1 MKIINSLP
9 ISSFGGINFVFE
21 ELDNLKI
28 DNILNHLLP
37 DLPSQC
43 KYSWKDII
51 YSYWSILLC
60 GGDCAEDISIN
71 LKLGLVNNPYIKLP
85 SPDRLLDRLKDL
97 SVPSVHYKKY
107 RAKVF
112 NEFSTNQKLNILN
125 LKILKRLSALKFKEA
140 VLDYDNTYLFT
151 DKADAQNTYLKAYG
165 YCPGV
170 GIIGNSVVYVE
181 NRNGNCAPHTLQEET
196 IERMFD
202 VLDSQGIEVDV
213 FRADSASFQFN
224 VITTVN
230 KYVKKFYIKARIN
243 EVVADAIN
251 NISQWDEVCVGE
263 KVMYRGSINFTPFKS
278 AAEKNKQEE
287 LLKEYRLVVTKEAK
301 KDGQMDLFTR
311 EACIYSAILTNEFDK
326 SDDEVVLFYNQRGKQ
341 EREFDILKNDF
352 AWNRMPFSKLE
363 YNTVYLIITAIC
375 RNIYNYI
382 ISKFSKTFKNL
393 APYFRLKKF
402 IFRFICIPA
411 KWIRS
416 GRVNKLII
424 YRNIA
429 FKT

>member
-9 ISSFGGINFVFE
+9 ISSFGGLNFVFE
-21 ELDNLKI
+21 ELENLKI
-28 DNILNHLLP
+28 DRVLNQLLP
-37 DLPSQC
+37 ELPLQC

-71 LKLGLVNNPYIKLP
+71 IKPALIKNPYIKPP
-85 SPDRLLDRLKDL
+85 SPDRLLDRLKEL
-97 SVPSVHYKKY
+97 SITSEHHKKN

-125 LKILKRLSALKFKEA
+125 LKILKRISTLRYKER

-151 DKADAQNTYLKAYG
+151 EKADAQNTYLKAYG

-170 GIIGNSVVYVE
+170 GMIGNNVVYIE

-196 IERMFD
+196 IERMFN
-202 VLDSQGIEVDV
+202 VLSSQGIEIDV
-213 FRADSASFQFN
+213 FRADSASFQFP

-251 NISQWDEVCVGE
+251 NISQWNKICVGD
-263 KVMYRGSINFTPFKS
+263 KVIYRGSANFTPFKS

-287 LLKEYRLVVTKEAK
+287 LLKEYRLVVTKESN
-301 KDGQMDLFTR
+301 KDGQINLFTG
-311 EACIYSAILTNEFDK
+311 EACIYSAILTNDFDK
-326 SDDEVVLFYNQRGKQ
+326 SNDEVVIFYNQRGKQ

-416 GRVNKLII
+416 GRVNKLRI
-424 YRNIA
+424 YGNIA